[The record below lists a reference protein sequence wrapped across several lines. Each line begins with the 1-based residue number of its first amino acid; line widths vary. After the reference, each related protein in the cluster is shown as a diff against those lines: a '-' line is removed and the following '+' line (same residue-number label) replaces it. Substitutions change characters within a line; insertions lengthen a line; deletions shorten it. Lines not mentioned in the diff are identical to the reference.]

1 MSVEQQFFNAVLEP
15 ERISIL
21 HYIQNNNA
29 ECVIKVFDSYWK
41 TQFLK
46 TNTDKIQIVKKNFIE
61 LKNEK
66 IIVSFES
73 VGDQFFFES
82 VIESS
87 DTQLVIRIPEKIFKM
102 QRRNDFRVTI
112 PSNIKPI
119 VKLKKYPDMKVEIR
133 DISLGGCKISIKT
146 EFKLELEINSEIE
159 MQLKI
164 MDFEENKLYA
174 LIKFTD
180 FIENAKT
187 LTLGLQFVDLNS
199 DQITLMRTT
208 LLQIDRILRQKS
220 QG

>member
-1 MSVEQQFFNAVLEP
+1 MSTEQQFFNPILES
-15 ERISIL
+15 EKISIL
-21 HYIQNNNA
+21 EYIQNNNA
-29 ECVIKVFDSYWK
+29 ECVIKVFDSFWK

-46 TNTDKIQIVKKNFIE
+46 TNKGHIQILKKNFIE

-87 DTQLVIRIPEKIFKM
+87 DTQLVVRIPEKIFKL

-119 VKLKKYPDMKVEIR
+119 VKLKKYPDLKVEIR
-133 DISLGGCKISIKT
+133 DMSLGGCKISIKT
-146 EFKLELEINSEIE
+146 EFKLELDVNMEIE
-159 MQLKI
+159 MQMKVLE
-164 MDFEENKLYA
+164 FEENKLYA
-174 LIKFTD
+174 VIKFTD

-187 LTLGLQFVDLNS
+187 LILGLQFVDLNS
-199 DQITLMRTT
+199 DQTTLMRTT

-220 QG
+220 QD